1 MHTKT
6 CASAVKIYLFFLFIS
21 LFAVSGCGLDI
32 DFGGGTGDDDVEENE
47 VIEGF
52 IDEVDLPDI
61 SQNPDLVVKAYVVK
75 DETVACCEDATSEN
89 DKFYIEGN
97 LDPKAELRI
106 FESGNEDSLLGTITI
121 PVFPGAM
128 IYIRD
133 ITIDGGPPEYEDIE
147 IIFEGQVA
155 SKNCVNDTSRSGSI
169 KVEILSEGRETEV
182 TVNLTSGTDIER
194 GDDEE
199 DLPCEEIVEGRKV
212 EVEGKLRIGETVD
225 AESIKI
231 L

>member
-1 MHTKT
+1 MQTKNH
-6 CASAVKIYLFFLFIS
+6 ASAVKIYLFFLFIS

-32 DFGGGTGDDDVEENE
+32 DFGGGTGNDDVEENE

-52 IDEVDLPDI
+52 IDEIDLPDI
-61 SQNPDLVVKAYVVK
+61 SEDPDLVVKAYVVK
-75 DETVACCEDATSEN
+75 DETVYCCENATSEN
-89 DKFYIEGN
+89 DDFYIEGN

-106 FESGNEDSLLGTITI
+106 FESGNEDSPLGTITV

-128 IYIRD
+128 IYVRD
-133 ITIDGGPPEYEDIE
+133 IVIDGGPPEYRDIE
-147 IIFEGQVA
+147 VIFEGQVA
-155 SKNCVNDTSRSGSI
+155 SKNCVNETSRSGSI
-169 KVEILSEGRETEV
+169 KVEISSEGSKTEV
-182 TVNLTSGTDIER
+182 TVNLTSGTDIKR

-212 EVEGKLRIGETVD
+212 RTEGELQIGNTVD
-225 AESIKI
+225 AELIEI

>member
-32 DFGGGTGDDDVEENE
+32 DFGGGNGNDDVEENE

-52 IDEVDLPDI
+52 IDEIDLPDI
-61 SQNPDLVVKAYVVK
+61 SEDPNLVVKAYVVK
-75 DETVACCEDATSEN
+75 NDTVACCEDTTSEN
-89 DKFYIEGN
+89 DDFYIEGN

-133 ITIDGGPPEYEDIE
+133 IAIDGGPPTYEDID
-147 IIFEGQVA
+147 IIFEGEVV
-155 SKNCVNDTSRSGSI
+155 SKNCVSETSKSGSI
-169 KVEILSEGRETEV
+169 KVEILSEGSKTEV
-182 TVNLTSGTDIER
+182 TVKLTSATDIER

-199 DLPCEEIVEGRKV
+199 NLPCEEIVEGRKIRAD
-212 EVEGKLRIGETVD
+212 GKLEIGNTVD
-225 AESIKI
+225 AELIEI

>member
-21 LFAVSGCGLDI
+21 LFAVSGCGLDV
-32 DFGGGTGDDDVEENE
+32 DFGGGTGNDDVEENE

-52 IDEVDLPDI
+52 IDEIDLPDI
-61 SQNPDLVVKAYVVK
+61 SEDPELVVKAYVVK
-75 DETVACCEDATSEN
+75 DETLECCKDTTSEN
-89 DKFYIEGN
+89 DDFYIEGN

-106 FESGNEDSLLGTITI
+106 FEGEDEDPLPGTITI

-133 ITIDGGPPEYEDIE
+133 IVIDDGPPEYRDIE
-147 IIFEGQVA
+147 VIFEGQVA
-155 SKNCVNDTSRSGSI
+155 SKNCVNETSRSGSI
-169 KVEILSEGRETEV
+169 KVEISSEGSKTEV
-182 TVNLTSGTDIER
+182 TVNLTSVTDIER

-212 EVEGKLRIGETVD
+212 KTEGKLQIGNTVD
-225 AESIKI
+225 AELIEI